1 MNQRLDQPT
10 PPSSGGRN
18 GSQPKEIKNAA
29 KKAKPAASVA
39 TVKADAKTE
48 NKSTEVQAKT
58 TTAARL
64 SAEERLRLT
73 QQKAYLRAE
82 QRGFAG
88 GDAVADWLAAEAEVN
103 SRFPQ

>member
-10 PPSSGGRN
+10 PLSSTGRN

-29 KKAKPAASVA
+29 KKAKSVASVA
-39 TVKADAKTE
+39 TNKTE
-48 NKSTEVQAKT
+48 NKSTEVLAQAP
-58 TTAARL
+58 TTAVRL

-73 QQKAYLRAE
+73 QQKAYFRAE
-82 QRGFAG
+82 RRGFVG
-88 GDAVADWLAAEAEVN
+88 GDAVADWLEAEAEVN